1 MTGFP
6 WICNLCFALLLA
18 SGPVHWTTGV
28 TGLAAHARKPSTG
41 DNRLICVVR
50 LSQQTGALGCRWR
63 RRAHQ
68 ATSRRGTPRPLH
80 YSRGPRESVL
90 VRRRRVVY
98 RGGCRAGP
106 RGARSGRSAGYF
118 TTDNDGILLPRS
130 TESTLYL
137 AGLLRPTTKTTASD
151 GTTGRR
157 RLGRRL
163 RAWPDDDNGLGTETL
178 AEAGPTMRTL
188 ALGPGELSGRW
199 RRTRSKHNTPV
210 N

>member
-1 MTGFP
+1 MRRTV
-6 WICNLCFALLLA
+6 LLLLA
-18 SGPVHWTTGV
+18 HASCVGGVFAGRIPCDKWLGPGCRYSGHYDADTDLGK
-28 TGLAAHARKPSTG
+28 ART
-41 DNRLICVVR
+41 RIL
-50 LSQQTGALGCRWR
+50 QGCRWR

-68 ATSRRGTPRPLH
+68 ATGRRGTPRPLH

-118 TTDNDGILLPRS
+118 TTGNDGILLPRS

-163 RAWPDDDNGLGTETL
+163 RAGPEDDDGLGTETL
-178 AEAGPTMRTL
+178 AEVGP
-188 ALGPGELSGRW
+188 AE
-199 RRTRSKHNTPV
+199 
-210 N
+210 